1 MKSKFSKTWKSS
13 VKPRKQRKYLANAP
27 LHIKGRQL
35 CVNLSKELRAKHKTR
50 NVRVKKGDTV
60 RILRGDFKG
69 SEGKVNDVE
78 IKKTRVYI
86 DGVERSKKDGSKV
99 RVPFKPSNLQ
109 IVSLDLSDAK
119 RKEKLTNSEDK

>member
-13 VKPRKQRKYLANAP
+13 VKPRKQRKYIANAP
-27 LHIKGRQL
+27 LHIKAKL
-35 CVNLSKELRAKHKTR
+35 LSVNLSKELRQKHSTR

-78 IKKTRVYI
+78 VKKLRIFI

-99 RVPFKPSNLQ
+99 RIPFKPSNLQ
-109 IVSLDLSDAK
+109 IVSLDLSDVK
-119 RKEKLTNSEDK
+119 RKEKLTKSEDK